1 MQDLSTYILD
11 KLNTLVVMLDE
22 SGNASFVSNASK
34 SILGYEPKQL
44 LGKGWFDLT
53 RKNET
58 DRNAMRE
65 LVQKA
70 IKNES
75 AELIASGER
84 LLYSATGAEKWILW
98 NTVKG
103 PDKSLIAIG
112 YDITERK
119 SMEQALEKANN
130 NLLKKNKEIIESIQ
144 YAQRIQQ
151 AILPDVSQIKKA
163 FGNAFVLYKPKD
175 IVSGDFYW
183 FFEKGNDKYVAAVDC
198 TGHGVPGAL
207 MSVVA
212 HSLFKEVFINKGLTE
227 PVEILSAI
235 DFELQKEL
243 GKNPDKVKSSDG
255 MDVALL
261 KYNSENRTI
270 TFAGAFRPLLLVR
283 NNFVEELSGSRF
295 PIGFYSDVIKEFT
308 QHEINLQQGDA
319 VYLFSDGYVDQFGG
333 EKGKKLN
340 RKRFK
345 ELLLTI
351 SEMETDEQEAFLEY
365 AFNNWRQQEEQTDD
379 IVVIGLK
386 F

>member
-22 SGNASFVSNASK
+22 SGNVSFVSNASK
-34 SILGYEPKQL
+34 NVLGYEPYEL
-44 LGKGWFDLT
+44 LGNGWFDLT
-53 RKNET
+53 RKCESE
-58 DRNAMRE
+58 RNSMRE

-70 IKNES
+70 IKDES
-75 AELIASGER
+75 TELISPGER
-84 LLYSATGAEKWILW
+84 LLYSATGKEKWILW

-119 SMEQALEKANN
+119 SIEQSLERANN
-130 NLLKKNKEIIESIQ
+130 DLLKKNKEIIDSIQ
-144 YAQRIQQ
+144 YAQRIQE
-151 AILPDVSQIKKA
+151 AILPDISQIKRA

-175 IVSGDFYW
+175 IVSGDFFW
-183 FFEKGNDKYVAAVDC
+183 FFERGHDKYLAAIDC

-212 HSLFKEVFINKGLTE
+212 HSLFKEVFINKELVE
-227 PVEILSAI
+227 PAEILAAI
-235 DFELQKEL
+235 DLELQNEL
-243 GKNPDKVKSSDG
+243 GKNSDKVRSTDG
-255 MDVALL
+255 MDVALI
-261 KYNSENRTI
+261 KFNSDKKRI
-270 TFAGAFRPLLLVR
+270 TFAGAFRPLMLVR
-283 NNFVEELSGSRF
+283 NNVVEEFSASRY
-295 PIGFYSDVIKEFT
+295 PIGFYSDVIKQFN
-308 QHEINLQQGDA
+308 QYEIELQSGDA
-319 VYLFSDGYVDQFGG
+319 IFLFSDGYIDQFGG
-333 EKGKKLN
+333 ENGKKLN
-340 RKRFK
+340 KKRFK